1 MITLN
6 ITAETPDEIVEKL
19 KGLLAHVVQFVPH
32 PQPIQ
37 NPAPAITT
45 QPAAPV
51 FTAPAAPV
59 APMAPPS
66 PPPVP
71 TAAAPAFTL
80 DQIMRA
86 GSDLLTARPDLMPQL
101 MAMPA
106 KYAVQTLAQL
116 KPEQFGA
123 VATEL
128 RQLGAK
134 I

>member
-1 MITLN
+1 
-6 ITAETPDEIVEKL
+6 
-19 KGLLAHVVQFVPH
+19 
-32 PQPIQ
+32 
-37 NPAPAITT
+37 
-45 QPAAPV
+45 
-51 FTAPAAPV
+51 
-59 APMAPPS
+59 
-66 PPPVP
+66 VP
-71 TAAAPAFTL
+71 TTAAPAFTL